1 MVRVSIVV
9 PDASLTVHAHAFDEI
24 VQTLVGSFARLGVQ
38 AQTTGLCAPSSVQTI
53 VLAPHLQPPDA
64 LAQLP
69 DTTILYNWEQLGSGG
84 TGLMNDEL
92 AELMKRF
99 IIWDYSSRNMKEWER
114 RSAPRCVHV
123 PIGYD
128 PTLEY
133 LPTVVGGAD
142 IDVLFYG
149 SMNNRRAYIIRE
161 LQAHRIHVETLF
173 GLYGAAR
180 DEAIVRAKIVLNMHY
195 YESSILELP
204 RLSFLWA
211 NRKPVV
217 CEIGPRT
224 EDYFDM
230 RQHCLSADY
239 GGLVSAVMVAL
250 HSPDDVERQT
260 HETYEYFRRAADG
273 AAIVR
278 QALLRSAELTAAI
291 PVPIA
296 RPEWSSGIAAPA
308 RWPE

>member
-9 PDASLTVHAHAFDEI
+9 PDASSTVHAHAFDEI
-24 VQTLVGSFARLGVQ
+24 VQTLVGSLARLGVG
-38 AQTTGLCAPSSVQTI
+38 AETSAVCAPSSAQTI
-53 VLAPHLQPPDA
+53 VLAPHLQHPEA

-69 DTTILYNWEQLGSGG
+69 ETTILYNWEQLGSGG
-84 TGLMNDEL
+84 TGLMTDEL

-99 IIWDYSSRNMKEWER
+99 IIWDYSSRNMKEWELR
-114 RSAPRCVHV
+114 NATRCVHV

-128 PTLEY
+128 PALEY
-133 LPTVVGGAD
+133 LPHQVGETD

-180 DEAIVRAKIVLNMHY
+180 DEAIVRAKLVLNMHY

-224 EDYFDM
+224 EDFFGM
-230 RQHCLSADY
+230 REHCLSADY

-250 HSPDDVERQT
+250 HSPQEVQHRTEEAYQF
-260 HETYEYFRRAADG
+260 FRGAADG
-273 AAIVR
+273 AAILR
-278 QALLRSAELTAAI
+278 AALVQSAELTAAI
-291 PVPIA
+291 PPPVP
-296 RPEWSSGIAAPA
+296 RPAWSIVH
-308 RWPE
+308 